1 MKPGPSAHIKRG
13 RSPSP
18 APAPGSVYPASSSRP
33 VYPHSL
39 ASSYLPP
46 LITTQAGTRDLLK
59 EAVSQGLGLAGR
71 DPRDLLAG
79 LGGMAGLD
87 REMFS
92 KSLEL
97 SSAAQAQVS
106 KETEN
111 YARYLAT
118 FQHQLEGG
126 KAELDRA
133 RLAAAKV
140 RLMPRS

>member
-1 MKPGPSAHIKRG
+1 MKRG

-18 APAPGSVYPASSSRP
+18 APPPGSVYPPSSSRA

-59 EAVSQGLGLAGR
+59 EAVSQGLGLGHR

-97 SSAAQAQVS
+97 TSAAQAQVS

-140 RLMPRS
+140 RLRS